1 MCKIHGLQSVKMGW
15 NIYNI
20 NDVYFLLVMSSYE
33 VHAIYILTKFVQL
46 S

>member
-1 MCKIHGLQSVKMGW
+1 MRKIHGLQSVKMQW
-15 NIYNI
+15 NIYI
-20 NDVYFLLVMSSYE
+20 NDVYFLLEISSYE